1 MNVINSP
8 IDVLMPR
15 AIAAKHGLS
24 IADYFNDSM
33 QTEGDNK
40 MMNSLIFGMSADNH
54 LVPLRIAVKLS
65 YFEG

>member
-1 MNVINSP
+1 
-8 IDVLMPR
+8 MPR

-24 IADYFNDSM
+24 IADFFNDSM